1 MKKEFVRYLKQDK
14 NKGHQDLLK
23 SYLSEIIYSYGVDV
37 RYWRK
42 AIDTFITPSISGEYY
57 NHIYGELPS
66 APFSIS
72 GDMVVHLQVNN
83 DEWMMAQ
90 MGITNTG
97 SYTISFLCD
106 AFEESM
112 RQKIGYETSGSFDG
126 IVSGIL
132 LSGDLTGDLLSTQI
146 PISGILTDGDINLQI
161 SENISLGDYENINS
175 IPEYI
180 GISPNSEF
188 ITPDYYENFVE
199 LSGNVSGSLDLV
211 ELSGAYILSGNVSGD
226 IGYKND
232 VALMSNPDWKM
243 APQVGDVFEM
253 MGGSPDLPKEMYSIT
268 RIIDKNLADEE
279 MNQFLGRYIW
289 KCDCVREENSHEEFY
304 SNDKSGNKLENIGEY
319 KEEGV
324 NENLWQKLDLQ
335 EISDEQIF
343 DYEKPEDED
352 DRTQADIDIQASNDE
367 DISSVYGNY

>member
-1 MKKEFVRYLKQDK
+1 MKKDYVRYLKQDK

-23 SYLSEIIYSYGVDV
+23 SYLSEMIYSYGVDV

-42 AIDTFITPSISGEYY
+42 EIDTFITPAISGEFY
-57 NHIYGELPS
+57 NHLYGELPS

-72 GDMVVHLQVNN
+72 GDMVVHLMVNN

-90 MGITNTG
+90 MGIQNTG

-112 RQKIGYETSGSFDG
+112 RQKLGYETSGNFSG
-126 IVSGIL
+126 VVSGSI
-132 LSGDLTGDLLSTQI
+132 LSGDVKDLLSTQI
-146 PISGILTDGDINLQI
+146 LVSGNITDGDVDLRV
-161 SENISLGDYENINS
+161 SENISLGDYASINS

-188 ITPDYYENFVE
+188 IIPDYYENFVE
-199 LSGNVSGSLDLV
+199 LSGSVSGGLDLI
-211 ELSGAYILSGNVSGD
+211 ELSGEYILSGSVSGD
-226 IGYKND
+226 IGYKSD
-232 VALMSNPDWKM
+232 VALMTNPDWKM

-253 MGGSPDLPKEMYSIT
+253 LGIDSDLPAEQYEIT

-289 KCDCVREENSHEEFY
+289 KCDCVRREASSEEFY
-304 SNDKSGNKLENIGEY
+304 SNDKSGNKIENIDEY
-319 KEEGV
+319 KEDGI

-335 EISDEQIF
+335 DISDEQIF
-343 DYEKPEDED
+343 DYKKPEDEE
-352 DRTQADIDIQASNDE
+352 DRTQDDVDIQASNDE